1 MISFTIATFL
11 RSCED
16 PYVLQEVQE
25 IIHVLAENEFCIV
38 ALQERLVPTLVSS
51 QIYFYIV
58 IIDFFIINLIDFI
71 NLGEHFEFRK

>member
-1 MISFTIATFL
+1 MMISFTIATFL

-38 ALQERLVPTLVSS
+38 ALQERLVPTLVNNHLKKLLSRT
-51 QIYFYIV
+51 
-58 IIDFFIINLIDFI
+58 FFLSIGFLFG
-71 NLGEHFEFRK
+71 LYTHTR